1 MNQFDT
7 QHNEVYDW
15 RNCWNNIS
23 VNSDIEISKKYGIKI
38 KDGNYTIDETGDI
51 IERLDSVIQENL
63 NESGDMTEKAIEYES
78 IQDKILEFEKEI

>member
-1 MNQFDT
+1 M
-7 QHNEVYDW
+7 V
-15 RNCWNNIS
+15 
-23 VNSDIEISKKYGIKI
+23 GIKI

>member
-1 MNQFDT
+1 MELKNRLKQ
-7 QHNEVYDW
+7 EE
-15 RNCWNNIS
+15 
-23 VNSDIEISKKYGIKI
+23 IELLNKVGIII
-38 KDGNYTIDETGDI
+38 KDGKYTIDETGDI